1 MSLEGDERLIVSKRQ
16 IKTVYLLWLL
26 IVPAAFYIAYF
37 YFPSNEYDYFYLSI
51 SLLIVIAIMRLTIT
65 VQNMLITLERW
76 VIFSVFFQYGL
87 LAEMVFMQIA
97 VLTILFTSKSATPKL
112 FRFTFNSIHF
122 AIISIVSSAI
132 FYAVGGMS
140 GQIEL
145 SKLVLAGF
153 IYASAYS
160 LINSAL
166 FYFSFTILK
175 NDTSAIKKVTLW
187 DYIVSIL
194 LLPFAIMFCLLLE
207 QLGNQ
212 AFLLIGVPFLL
223 VLIVTRNYMKSN
235 QFNDVLAS
243 AAEIGHQLADR
254 LGVEDVLLTFIDK
267 IKRVIPYDSAY
278 IVDLRTGGN
287 LVMLAFK
294 EGEFRSG
301 TPTRFLFPQKKV
313 VEDGLDLEV
322 TKLFLNKRS
331 VDSLTGYTFDSSVE
345 SVLTAP
351 IKRNQKTEGF
361 LILTSHQRYAFEDVH
376 VKMLDLLTGY
386 FATAVEKARYY
397 ERTVEKSVR
406 CGLTGLYNF
415 RYLESKLDEE
425 MVRFHTGE
433 ISTLS
438 TIILDIDHFKAVNDT
453 YGHQSGNDLLC
464 AFAALLRSLQ
474 TTEMTLARYGGEEF
488 VIILPDYEKEDAVEF
503 AEMIRKEMEES
514 SFKIIPDLSEDREPT
529 IVNMTVSVG
538 VATMPMDAKDGK
550 ELLRNADRALYIGG
564 KQAGRNRVGVYE
576 EEKENVVS

>member
-1 MSLEGDERLIVSKRQ
+1 MRLNVSKRQ
-16 IKTVYLLWLL
+16 IKAVYLVWLL
-26 IVPAAFYIAYF
+26 IVPAAFYIAYSH
-37 YFPSNEYDYFYLSI
+37 FPSNDYDYFYLAI
-51 SLLIVIAIMRLTIT
+51 SLLILIVMMKLTIT
-65 VQNMLITLERW
+65 VQNMLITLDRW

-97 VLTILFTSKSATPKL
+97 VLTLLYASKSPTPKL
-112 FRFTFNSIHF
+112 FRFTFNSIQF
-122 AIISIVSSAI
+122 AIISVVSSAI
-132 FYAVGGMS
+132 FYAVGGS
-140 GQIEL
+140 NGQIEL

-166 FYFSFTILK
+166 FYFSFRLLK
-175 NDTSAIKKVTLW
+175 NDTSAIKKVALW

-194 LLPFAIMFCLLLE
+194 LLPFAIVFCLLLE

-223 VLIVTRNYMKSN
+223 VLIVTRNYMESN

-278 IVDLRTGGN
+278 IIDLRAGGN
-287 LVMLAFK
+287 LVMLAFQ

-301 TPTRFLFPQKKV
+301 TPTRFSFPQKRI
-313 VEDGLDLEV
+313 VEDSMDLEV
-322 TKLFLNKRS
+322 TKMFLNKKS
-331 VDSLTGYTFDSSVE
+331 VESLAGYTFDSSVE
-345 SVLTAP
+345 SVMTTP
-351 IKRNQKTEGF
+351 IKRNQRTEAF
-361 LILTSHQRYAFEDVH
+361 LILTSNQRYAFEEVH
-376 VKMLDLLTGY
+376 VKMVDLLTGY
-386 FATAVEKARYY
+386 LATAVEKGRYY

-425 MVRFHTGE
+425 VIRYHTGE

-438 TIILDIDHFKAVNDT
+438 TIILDIDHFKSINDT

-464 AFAALLRSLQ
+464 AFAALLRSCQ
-474 TTEMTLARYGGEEF
+474 TSEMTLARYGGEEF
-488 VIILPDYEKEDAVEF
+488 VIILPDYEKEDAVEL

-514 SFKIIPDLSEDREPT
+514 SFNIIPDLSEDREPA
-529 IVNMTVSVG
+529 IVNMTVSIG

-576 EEKENVVS
+576 EEKVNVVS

>member
-1 MSLEGDERLIVSKRQ
+1 MKVSKRQ
-16 IKTVYLLWLL
+16 IKTVHLIWLL
-26 IVPAAFYIAYF
+26 IVPAAFYIAYS
-37 YFPSNEYDYFYLSI
+37 YFPSNEYDYFYLAI
-51 SLLIVIAIMRLTIT
+51 SLLIVIAIMRLTII
-65 VQNMLITLERW
+65 VQNTVITLEKW

-97 VLTILFTSKSATPKL
+97 VLTLLFTSKSATPNL
-112 FRFTFNSIHF
+112 FKFTFNSIHF
-122 AIISIVSSAI
+122 AITSLVSSAI
-132 FYAVGGMS
+132 FYAVGGSS
-140 GQIEL
+140 GQMEL

-160 LINSAL
+160 LINCAL
-166 FYFSFTILK
+166 LYFSFTVLRT
-175 NDTSAIKKVTLW
+175 DTSAMKKATLW

-194 LLPFAIMFCLLLE
+194 LLPFAIVFSFLLE

-223 VLIVTRNYMKSN
+223 VLIVTRNYMESN
-235 QFNDVLAS
+235 QLNDVLAS

-278 IVDLRTGGN
+278 IVDLRMSEN
-287 LVMLAFK
+287 LVLLAHK

-301 TPTRFLFPQKKV
+301 MVTRISFPQKRCDG
-313 VEDGLDLEV
+313 DGLEVEV
-322 TKLFLNKRS
+322 TKLFLNKKS
-331 VDSLTGYTFDSSVE
+331 VASLKGYTFDSSVE

-361 LILTSHQRYAFEDVH
+361 LILTSNQRYAFEEVH
-376 VKMLDLLTGY
+376 VQMVDLLTGY

-406 CGLTGLYNF
+406 CGLTGLYNY

-425 MVRFHTGE
+425 MVRYHTSE

-438 TIILDIDHFKAVNDT
+438 TIILDIDHFKSINDT

-464 AFAALLRSLQ
+464 AFAALLRKYQ
-474 TTEMTLARYGGEEF
+474 TSDMTLARYGGEEF
-488 VIILPDYEKEDAVEF
+488 VMILPNYEKEDAIKL
-503 AEMIRKEMEES
+503 AETIRKEMEES
-514 SFKIIPDLSEDREPT
+514 SFKIIPDLSEEREPT
-529 IVNMTVSVG
+529 IINMTVSIG

-564 KQAGRNRVGVYE
+564 KQAGRNRVGIYE